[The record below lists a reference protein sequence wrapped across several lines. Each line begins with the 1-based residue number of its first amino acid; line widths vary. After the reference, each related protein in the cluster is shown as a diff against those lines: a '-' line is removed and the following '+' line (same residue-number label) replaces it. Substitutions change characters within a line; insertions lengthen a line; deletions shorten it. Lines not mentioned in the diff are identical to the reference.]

1 MVHEKTLSKGI
12 RSVFLLDLRALALL
26 RISLSLILMTDII
39 FRLSDLTAFYTG
51 QGIMPLQA
59 LFRFHWNPFYFSFF
73 TTNDNGYLQAVLFGT
88 YFFCVCCLLVGYR
101 TRLFTVLVWLFLM
114 SVHNRNPLILQA
126 GDHLLRMV
134 VFWAMFLPWGYLL
147 SLDSLK
153 NVGGKKS
160 YSYESFASLAYI
172 CQIAFLYY
180 FSALLK
186 SSAEWRSEFTAIY
199 YALSID
205 QIIRPIGE
213 ILYPHYEFLRLLTA
227 GTFYLELVLPLLLF
241 MPFYNAWF
249 RMGIIVGISLLQLG
263 IFLTMNVGLFTATAV
278 VILIG
283 LLPTSF
289 LDWIWSRFFRTI
301 QSLKVFGTRLIQRF
315 PSLKEGKSIAPPRP
329 RPSAEIVAVIALVYV
344 LGWNMHTVGKK
355 VIPDNLLWIGSL
367 FKLHQHWGM
376 FSPVVFKN
384 DGWFIYAATTQDGR
398 EIDLNRKG
406 VPLDY
411 TKPKRVADL
420 VKSDR
425 WRKYGELII
434 MKDNAHFRP
443 YLCDFLIADWNL
455 SNPQSS
461 VTHLKVIYMHEESL
475 PGYRTADVEPW
486 DLCSCTAAP
495 GSADDRKN

>member
-1 MVHEKTLSKGI
+1 
-12 RSVFLLDLRALALL
+12 
-26 RISLSLILMTDII
+26 
-39 FRLSDLTAFYTG
+39 
-51 QGIMPLQA
+51 MPLQA

-186 SSAEWRSEFTAIY
+186 SSPEWRSEFTAIY

-205 QIIRPIGE
+205 QIIRPVGE
-213 ILYPHYEFLRLLTA
+213 LLYPHYELLRLLTA

-249 RMGIIVGISLLQLG
+249 RMAIIIGITLLQFG

-278 VILIG
+278 VIMIG

-289 LDWIWSRFFRTI
+289 LDSFSSRLSGTI
-301 QSLKVFGTRLIQRF
+301 GSLKIFVNRLIQRYPF
-315 PSLKEGKSIAPPRP
+315 MKERKKIAPARP
-329 RPSAEIVAVIALVYV
+329 RLSLEIIVVLALVYV
-344 LGWNMHTVGKK
+344 LGWNMQTVGKK
-355 VIPDNLLWIGSL
+355 VIPDNFLWIGSL

-384 DGWFIYAATTQDGR
+384 DGWFIYAGTTQDGG
-398 EIDLNRKG
+398 EIDLLRNG
-406 VPLDY
+406 A
-411 TKPKRVADL
+411 RV
-420 VKSDR
+420 
-425 WRKYGELII
+425 
-434 MKDNAHFRP
+434 
-443 YLCDFLIADWNL
+443 
-455 SNPQSS
+455 
-461 VTHLKVIYMHEESL
+461 
-475 PGYRTADVEPW
+475 
-486 DLCSCTAAP
+486 
-495 GSADDRKN
+495 